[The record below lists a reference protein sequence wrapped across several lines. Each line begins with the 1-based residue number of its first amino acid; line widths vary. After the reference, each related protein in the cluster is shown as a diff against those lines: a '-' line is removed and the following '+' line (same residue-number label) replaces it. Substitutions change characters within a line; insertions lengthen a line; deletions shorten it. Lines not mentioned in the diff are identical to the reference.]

1 MGYMTHSKV
10 LTFLNY
16 RYDMLD
22 PNKHGVYNKVGWQ
35 GKTKQQVE
43 SSTILAVLSVIGFIL
58 LMVVGFF
65 L

>member
-1 MGYMTHSKV
+1 
-10 LTFLNY
+10 
-16 RYDMLD
+16 MLD
-22 PNKHGVYNKVGWQ
+22 PNKHGVYNKMDWQ